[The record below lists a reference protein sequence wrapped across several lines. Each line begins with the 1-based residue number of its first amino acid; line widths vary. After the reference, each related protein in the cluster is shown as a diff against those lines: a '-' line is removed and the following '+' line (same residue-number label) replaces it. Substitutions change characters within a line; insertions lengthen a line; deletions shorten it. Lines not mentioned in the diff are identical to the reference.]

1 MFISVSQLERQMGV
15 HKTIGRFFVDRKPP
29 ENNSFWKGRLLY
41 VGLGTGYVF
50 IPIYYDILHRIGL
63 PITELLDE
71 RHIRFMEQLMHFATL
86 HEANEIS
93 ILEELEFVRI
103 MLKGRIQNDKFYDS
117 LNKYFDQLLLRPLGD
132 LGLPYPA
139 LNRADVFLY
148 VLCDLPLSAIQ
159 RNLAIKYWY
168 ALLPNY
174 LIMDDIRDYDQ
185 DKENK
190 DQNLILDLGD
200 GTAAFEKAFELMQ
213 KNCEI
218 INLINPLL
226 GNYLSDFKEDL
237 RKYVP
242 EKI

>member
-1 MFISVSQLERQMGV
+1 
-15 HKTIGRFFVDRKPP
+15 
-29 ENNSFWKGRLLY
+29 
-41 VGLGTGYVF
+41 
-50 IPIYYDILHRIGL
+50 
-63 PITELLDE
+63 
-71 RHIRFMEQLMHFATL
+71 MEQLMHFATL